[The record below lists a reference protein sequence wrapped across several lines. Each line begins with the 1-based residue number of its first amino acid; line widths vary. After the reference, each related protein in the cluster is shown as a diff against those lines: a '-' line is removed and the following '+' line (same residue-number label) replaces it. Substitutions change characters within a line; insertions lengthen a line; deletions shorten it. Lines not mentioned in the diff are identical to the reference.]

1 VTLINKIFSSNQ
13 NNLDCC
19 RLFVCGVSVLLVFV
33 ARMREAQRE
42 REQQDPAEFGEVGV
56 PKGDRSH
63 AVARARQLGLL

>member
-1 VTLINKIFSSNQ
+1 
-13 NNLDCC
+13 
-19 RLFVCGVSVLLVFV
+19 
-33 ARMREAQRE
+33 MREAQRE